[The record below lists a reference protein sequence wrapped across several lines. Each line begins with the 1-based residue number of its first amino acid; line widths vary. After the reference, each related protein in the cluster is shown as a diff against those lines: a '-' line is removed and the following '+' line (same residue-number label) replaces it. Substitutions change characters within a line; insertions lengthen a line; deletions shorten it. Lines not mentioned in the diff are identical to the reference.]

1 MNGIEPLLSS
11 PWAQA
16 VGWGLL
22 HSLWQGA
29 LIALVLAG
37 ALALT
42 RRRGAAVRYGIALGA
57 LAAMLVLPVG
67 TVLGMGADLGA
78 ARNGIAE
85 PPSISTIQ
93 DVTIAG
99 LESVGTF
106 ASTPREVIR
115 PALPWLFAG
124 WLAGVAL
131 LSFYHLGGWLQA
143 GRLRR
148 HGTRPVGEEWEG
160 VVRRLGHRLGI
171 GRRVAIL
178 ESAAVSVPAVLGWL
192 RPVIL
197 VPASALAGLAPRQL
211 EAVLAHELAHVR
223 RHDYLVNLL
232 QTMIETLLFYH
243 PAVWWVSRQVR
254 VERENCCDDLAVA
267 VCGDRLVYARA
278 LADLEGLRTASPRL
292 AMAADG
298 GPGGS
303 LLARVRRLAGVPAPP
318 ARRPPAGLAGGL
330 ALALVT
336 LWLVA
341 PLAQIAPKAEAA
353 EPGPGTGTWEAERKG
368 DKVRL
373 EMTMR
378 SGKSRWSSSSDYPVR
393 DLVGFKAGPA
403 TRFELR
409 RDAGTFLF
417 QGELDAEGEGEGT
430 FTFRSNPA
438 YVREMAA
445 FGYRVAEDQFF
456 QLALHDI
463 GLGFVRDIHSLGYRD
478 VKLQQLISFRI
489 HDVSPALI
497 RELKAWGYDDIP
509 DEQLVSIKIHGV
521 TPEYIRALAD
531 AGYHKVAPEQ
541 LISMRIHGVTPK
553 YVQEVVEAGYPGVS
567 PQDLISMRIHR
578 VDADFIRKRTRGGAR
593 PSVQQ
598 LISDRIHG
606 R

>member
-29 LIALVLAG
+29 LIALALAG

-42 RRRGAAVRYGIALGA
+42 RRRVAAVRYGLALGA
-57 LAAMLVLPVG
+57 LAVMLVLPVV
-67 TVLGMGADLGA
+67 TVLGTGADLVAVRGGTA
-78 ARNGIAE
+78 G
-85 PPSISTIQ
+85 PPPVSPIQ
-93 DVTIAG
+93 DVTIAE

-124 WLAGVAL
+124 WLAGVTL
-131 LSFYHLGGWLQA
+131 LSCYHLGGWLQA

-148 HGTRPVGEEWEG
+148 RGTRPVVEAWEG
-160 VVRRLGHRLGI
+160 VVRRLGQRLGV

-197 VPASALAGLAPRQL
+197 VPASVLSGLAPQQL

-232 QTMIETLLFYH
+232 QTMIETLLFDN

-303 LLARVRRLAGVPAPP
+303 LLARVRRLAGVPAQP
-318 ARRPPAGLAGGL
+318 ARRPPAGLACGL

-341 PLAQIAPKAEAA
+341 PLAQVAPQPAA
-353 EPGPGTGTWEAERKG
+353 AADPRTGTWEAERNG

-373 EMTMR
+373 QMTMR

-393 DLVGFKAGPA
+393 ELVGFTAGPA

-417 QGELDAEGEGEGT
+417 QGSIDSDGEGEGT
-430 FTFRSNPA
+430 FTFRSNPV

-445 FGYRVAEDQFF
+445 FGYQVAEDQFF
-456 QLALHDI
+456 QLALHDV

-489 HDVSPALI
+489 HGVTPALI
-497 RELKAWGYDDIP
+497 RELKGWGYDDIT

-531 AGYHKVAPEQ
+531 AGYHKVEPEQ

-567 PQDLISMRIHR
+567 PQDLISMRIHG
-578 VDADFIRKRTRGGAR
+578 VDADFIRRKTRGGAR